1 MKHILLIFC
10 LSISC
15 SLFAQKKIKN
25 SVVLSKNDTVS
36 INDAIILRK
45 GSAQDAVF
53 SFVRT
58 RSDYNVSSQ
67 YENTQQDILYFKEI
81 DSICYAYT
89 FSFVVDLEKALKS
102 DEIQLVSRK
111 KDKVSPVKINKKPNI
126 DKKEKKVYKT
136 HIVHK
141 SEVKKIFAYP
151 IDNLTNLDIND
162 TISLQILK
170 DDPNLLCTT
179 NMRYCLRKYHHIRRN
194 GRYFALSGLVC
205 SLGSVFINNTTARF
219 VGTGVGGGL
228 LLTGG
233 VLSLVAEKWMKYS
246 TIKPVLEN
254 DRVGLSITF

>member
-1 MKHILLIFC
+1 M
-10 LSISC
+10 
-15 SLFAQKKIKN
+15 
-25 SVVLSKNDTVS
+25 
-36 INDAIILRK
+36 
-45 GSAQDAVF
+45 
-53 SFVRT
+53 
-58 RSDYNVSSQ
+58 
-67 YENTQQDILYFKEI
+67 
-81 DSICYAYT
+81 
-89 FSFVVDLEKALKS
+89 
-102 DEIQLVSRK
+102 
-111 KDKVSPVKINKKPNI
+111 KINKKP
-126 DKKEKKVYKT
+126 KKKKKKKKVYKT

>member
-1 MKHILLIFC
+1 MIFC

-25 SVVLSKNDTVS
+25 SVVLSTNDTVS
-36 INDAIILRK
+36 VNDAIILKK
-45 GSAQDAVF
+45 GSSQDAAF

-58 RSDYNVSSQ
+58 RSDYSVSSQ
-67 YENTQQDILYFKEI
+67 YSNTQQEILYFKEI

-111 KDKVSPVKINKKPNI
+111 KDKVSPVKINTKPNI
-126 DKKEKKVYKT
+126 YKKEKKVYKT

>member
-25 SVVLSKNDTVS
+25 SVVLSTNDTVS
-36 INDAIILRK
+36 VNDAIILKK
-45 GSAQDAVF
+45 GSSQDAAF

-58 RSDYNVSSQ
+58 RSDYSVSSQ
-67 YENTQQDILYFKEI
+67 YSNTQQEILYFKEI

-141 SEVKKIFAYP
+141 SEVKKYLP
-151 IDNLTNLDIND
+151 I
-162 TISLQILK
+162 
-170 DDPNLLCTT
+170 
-179 NMRYCLRKYHHIRRN
+179 
-194 GRYFALSGLVC
+194 
-205 SLGSVFINNTTARF
+205 
-219 VGTGVGGGL
+219 
-228 LLTGG
+228 LLT
-233 VLSLVAEKWMKYS
+233 
-246 TIKPVLEN
+246 I
-254 DRVGLSITF
+254 